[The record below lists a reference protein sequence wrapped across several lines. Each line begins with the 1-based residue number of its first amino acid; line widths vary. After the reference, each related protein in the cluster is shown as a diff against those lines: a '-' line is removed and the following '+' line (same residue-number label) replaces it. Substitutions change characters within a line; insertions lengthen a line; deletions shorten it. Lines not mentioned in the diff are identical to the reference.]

1 MDRSR
6 EGPILINRA
15 ASYAYVLSLQRC
27 PLAYRPLGRLEPHPS
42 GFSKSTRRKPLGNK
56 DPLALKRE
64 QRCVATNYDE
74 IDSLSAQQAG
84 RSRYAKNLPG
94 PVCDGGAGVFIAK
107 L

>member
-1 MDRSR
+1 MWTYLKAPDYTRNPAEIR
-6 EGPILINRA
+6 
-15 ASYAYVLSLQRC
+15 LSHV
-27 PLAYRPLGRLEPHPS
+27 GRWDGWNLTLLDFRNP
-42 GFSKSTRRKPLGNK
+42 RRKPLGNK

-84 RSRYAKNLPG
+84 HSQYAKNLPR
-94 PVCDGGAGVFIAK
+94 PVCDGGAGVFLAA